1 MNNMKPLKEATHIK
15 HKQVERMK
23 FNTKMFKGQLTK
35 EQYGWYLRSQ
45 LGIFWALENNFK
57 FPHEGLKRTES
68 VMFDL
73 MSLGI
78 NELSCDLAT
87 REYVSY
93 LKELS
98 QEDANAHIYLN
109 YLAIMFGGQMM
120 KKNTPGPGKM
130 YDFENMMECMQSVR
144 DIQKDEWAD
153 EVNKGFDFMI
163 KIMKNLEGCLN

>member
-1 MNNMKPLKEATHIK
+1 MKQLKEATHIK
-15 HKQVERMK
+15 HKQVERIK
-23 FNTKMFKGQLTK
+23 FNVKMFKGELTK

-45 LGIFWALENNFK
+45 LGIFRALEDNFE
-57 FPHEGLKRTES
+57 FPHEGLKRIEA
-68 VMFDL
+68 VAFDL

-78 NELSCDLAT
+78 NELVCDVAT
-87 REYVSY
+87 REYAAY
-93 LKELS
+93 LRGLS

-120 KKNTPGPGKM
+120 KKATPGPGKM
-130 YDFENMMECMQSVR
+130 YEFENMKECMESVR
-144 DIQKDEWAD
+144 AIQKDEWAD